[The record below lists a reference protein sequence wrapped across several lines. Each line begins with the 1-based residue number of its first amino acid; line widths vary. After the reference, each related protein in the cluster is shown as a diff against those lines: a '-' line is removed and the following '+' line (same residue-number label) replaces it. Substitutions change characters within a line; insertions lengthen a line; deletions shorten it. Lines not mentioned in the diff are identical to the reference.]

1 MERRMGEVY
10 AVGEGFLGH
19 GYGSDRV
26 EANSRAHAPQC
37 YSILG
42 GQAQF
47 SSVKVESQMAIHLP
61 KQASVSCN
69 LFISLRPSGKRIYV
83 PRP

>member
-1 MERRMGEVY
+1 MGEVY

-26 EANSRAHAPQC
+26 EEANSRAHAPQC

-47 SSVKVESQMAIHLP
+47 SSVNVGRQCFL
-61 KQASVSCN
+61 
-69 LFISLRPSGKRIYV
+69 
-83 PRP
+83 